1 MVKKFVGAAGIAL
14 AMSACGGSADTEAD
28 ANSEGAISA
37 EEARDTMVANADA
50 MRPEPGQYKMTMS
63 VAKIEIPNAPKGMAD
78 MMGDGFGMNFNYCLT
93 QEEAD
98 KGFEESI
105 RKGREDNCTYE
116 RMNLDGGKIDVAMKC
131 NDPDSGRME
140 GTMTGTVTPTKM
152 DLTFKGK
159 QQMGPMGDAEMEMTI
174 EHERIGDCE
183 K

>member
-1 MVKKFVGAAGIAL
+1 MMKRASVAGLALVLAACSG
-14 AMSACGGSADTEAD
+14 GGSDAD
-28 ANSEGAISA
+28 ADADGTITTD
-37 EEARDTMVANADA
+37 EARDAIAANGGSIK
-50 MRPEPGQYKMTMS
+50 PQPGQYKMTMS
-63 VAKIEIPNAPKGMAD
+63 VAKMDIPNAPKGMAD

-93 QEEAD
+93 EEEAD
-98 KGFEESI
+98 KGFEESL

-131 NDPDSGRME
+131 SDPDSGRME
-140 GTMTGTVTPTKM
+140 GTMTGTVSPTKM

-174 EHERIGDCE
+174 QHERIGDCE

>member
-1 MVKKFVGAAGIAL
+1 MKKHAGMAGLAL
-14 AMSACGGSADTEAD
+14 ALTLAACGGGTDAD
-28 ANSEGAISA
+28 ANGDGAVTT
-37 EEARDTMVANADA
+37 EEMRTAVEANGGSIK
-50 MRPEPGQYKMTMS
+50 PEPGQYKMTMS
-63 VAKIEIPNAPKGMAD
+63 VAKMEIPNAPKGMAD

-93 QEEAD
+93 REEAD

-140 GTMTGTVTPTKM
+140 GTMTGTVSPTKM

-174 EHERIGDCE
+174 QHERIGDCE